1 MEVETNNGATSS
13 STNQKIE
20 SSQTPVLIISERRRD
35 TPRTRGKK
43 KKAPPT
49 EAADPGQPKISTK
62 TFPTILSRI
71 LLKSNTPP
79 VLPHYDYPYT
89 NPFTQNLCFLCME
102 KPAQR
107 KRLYHMFP
115 STDKTHQKNYDRVNA
130 IYSNRA
136 DIKVVNQ
143 ICVGA
148 ICARSLYRKVQKH
161 FTDAIWNKQGN
172 VFEVEKIGE
181 RDVWAVSD
189 QVNKLH
195 NEELEKLFNYIKYLS
210 ITKS

>member
-1 MEVETNNGATSS
+1 MEVETNSGATSS

-49 EAADPGQPKISTK
+49 EAAGQPKISTK

-79 VLPHYDYPYT
+79 VLPHNENLYT

-102 KPAQR
+102 KPAER
-107 KRLYHMFP
+107 KRLYHMFL
-115 STDKTHQKNYDRVNA
+115 STDKNHRENYDRVNA

-161 FTDAIWNKQGN
+161 FSDAVWNKQGN

-181 RDVWAVSD
+181 RTVSAVSD